1 MLCESLPCAL
11 SGSSLSSDIATQVTC
26 IVFEQCPSK
35 FSSFGCCH
43 LFPPFWRS
51 CFSFLTHSLSLVSL
65 PLRHKCVNGQV
76 SKDKCPSSFK
86 FNLFVELFFKL
97 YKLRYTFVSHR
108 VSAKPT
114 AWKRGCGD
122 EYHRKFRIFK
132 KKRECACLQG
142 FTVHGQLHTS
152 HMAASVGPKAQ

>member
-35 FSSFGCCH
+35 FSSFGCCY

-76 SKDKCPSSFK
+76 SKDKCPLSVQVQSLSWTFSSS
-86 FNLFVELFFKL
+86 
-97 YKLRYTFVSHR
+97 YTSSGTRVFHNVLLPSPQPESAAVGMSITANSPFSKRKESALACKGSQFMVSCTQ
-108 VSAKPT
+108 VT
-114 AWKRGCGD
+114 W
-122 EYHRKFRIFK
+122 
-132 KKRECACLQG
+132 
-142 FTVHGQLHTS
+142 QL
-152 HMAASVGPKAQ
+152 A